1 MTKTHEMLET
11 HEMSEPR
18 APAAPKSRRWVRALL
33 TIVCLAIA
41 AMWVYA
47 FGFASK
53 KGVYFVTEKSWRV
66 SAEQICAVATQQR
79 LALADT
85 TQGYISNPTHEQMTQ
100 RADIVDRATD
110 LVEGM
115 VNDVEA
121 LPLAGIDD
129 RERVAVFVKY
139 YREIVSDRRAYT
151 ARLRSFE
158 LAPYRETLVNGSPVT
173 NTVID
178 FTTGNAIPHCMPPGE
193 LGGDI

>member
-1 MTKTHEMLET
+1 MSNAIETTK
-11 HEMSEPR
+11 
-18 APAAPKSRRWVRALL
+18 PKSRPWVRAILIFICAL
-33 TIVCLAIA
+33 IA

-53 KGVYFVTEKSWRV
+53 TGVYFVTEKSWRT
-66 SAEQICAVATQQR
+66 SAEKICVEATQRR

-85 TQGYISNPTHEQMTQ
+85 SQGYIAKPTHEQMTQ

-110 LVEGM
+110 TLSQM
-115 VNDVEA
+115 IDDLAA
-121 LPLAGIDD
+121 LPLVSSDN

-139 YREIVSDRRAYT
+139 YRQIIADRRAYT
-151 ARLRSFE
+151 ARLREFHLE
-158 LAPYRETLVNGSPVT
+158 PYRETLVLGSPVT

-193 LGGDI
+193 LGGDT